1 MQEIVPGIF
10 VEDRYPPYNV
20 ALVTLDEGALAVDV
34 PPRPSHARR
43 WLREAQEIAGVIRY
57 VVLTDAQ
64 LDRLLGASVWDVPI
78 VAGEATARYL
88 KSLEEKEWQELLK
101 VAQER
106 YPEEASDIATL
117 RRRRVMLAF
126 DTDMYLYRREP
137 PLELEAGAGAA
148 PGSIWLFAPEE
159 QVIFV
164 GDTVAIDTPP
174 VLEHTPDSKAWL
186 NALGI
191 LANRASIQR
200 IVPGRGPTAILRSE
214 LEPQREYL
222 RVVRRSA
229 RSLAR
234 KEEPGAG
241 IARESNELQQAFFP
255 DLTKKSE
262 EMGRIRR
269 GLERLVEEERE
280 ARAQE
285 AREAA
290 AASAAEAEEES

>member
-1 MQEIVPGIF
+1 MKEIVPGIF

-64 LDRLLGASVWDVPI
+64 PDRLLGASVWDVPI
-78 VAGEATARYL
+78 IGGEATARYL

-101 VAQER
+101 DAQER
-106 YPEEASDIATL
+106 YPEEASKIATL

-126 DTDMYLYRREP
+126 DSNMHLYHREP
-137 PLELEAGAGAA
+137 PLELEKGAGAA
-148 PGSIWLFAPEE
+148 QGSIWLFVPDKR
-159 QVIFV
+159 VIFV

-174 VLEHTPDSKAWL
+174 LLENTPDSKAWL
-186 NALGI
+186 NALGT
-191 LANRASIQR
+191 LANDSSLQR

-241 IARESNELQQAFFP
+241 VARESNELQQAFFP
-255 DLTKKSE
+255 ELTKKSE
-262 EMGRIRR
+262 EMGHIRR
-269 GLERLVEEERE
+269 GLERLVEEVKE
-280 ARAQE
+280 AK
-285 AREAA
+285 
-290 AASAAEAEEES
+290 AAEAAQEETEEE